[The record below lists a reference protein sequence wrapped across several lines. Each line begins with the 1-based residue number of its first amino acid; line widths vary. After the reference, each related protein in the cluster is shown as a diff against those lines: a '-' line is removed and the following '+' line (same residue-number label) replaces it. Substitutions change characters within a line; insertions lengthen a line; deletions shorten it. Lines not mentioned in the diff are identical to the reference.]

1 MHYQAAPPHLAR
13 RASICAFGAPAFTDT
28 EGESPETRENTRK
41 TIDEAYALAYDR
53 YVTAY
58 ESGGSMKRVTHSVM
72 DTGEVMEGAVLGL
85 FFPKR
90 QNGFKEGW
98 VAMAQEPMMML
109 AKSDLGAQEM
119 RVLFAVLAK
128 LDFENFLLLS
138 VADLAREIGMQRPN
152 VSAAITRLEA
162 LGVLLRGPKA
172 GRSSTFRLNPSFGWR
187 GSASNHQKALKER
200 MRASNIS
207 GIVPARDPNTVDFID
222 GRTDAERGE

>member
-1 MHYQAAPPHLAR
+1 
-13 RASICAFGAPAFTDT
+13 
-28 EGESPETRENTRK
+28 
-41 TIDEAYALAYDR
+41 
-53 YVTAY
+53 
-58 ESGGSMKRVTHSVM
+58 MKRVVGSVM
-72 DTGEVMEGAVLGL
+72 ETGEIMEGAVLGM

-90 QNGFKEGW
+90 QNGFREGW
-98 VAMAQEPMMML
+98 VAMAQEPMMAL

-152 VSAAITRLEA
+152 VSAAISKLEA
-162 LGVLLRGPKA
+162 FGVLLRGPKA

-200 MRASNIS
+200 MRASNIT
-207 GIVPARDPNTVDFID
+207 GVVPSRDPNTVDLID
-222 GRTDAERGE
+222 GLTDSERGV

>member
-1 MHYQAAPPHLAR
+1 MTKRMPWHTIGMSPHTNR
-13 RASICAFGAPAFTDT
+13 
-28 EGESPETRENTRK
+28 
-41 TIDEAYALAYDR
+41 
-53 YVTAY
+53 
-58 ESGGSMKRVTHSVM
+58 GGGMKRVTHSVM

-200 MRASNIS
+200 MKASNIS
-207 GIVPARDPNTVDFID
+207 GIVPARDPNTVDFIA